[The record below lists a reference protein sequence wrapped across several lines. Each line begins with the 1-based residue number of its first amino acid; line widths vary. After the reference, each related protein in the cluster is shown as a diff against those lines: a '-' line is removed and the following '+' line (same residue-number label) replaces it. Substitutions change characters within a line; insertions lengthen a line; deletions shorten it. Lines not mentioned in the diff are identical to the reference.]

1 MTTHFATSTR
11 KARTHS
17 AAAVAVFVL
26 IAASLVMTCAGCRF
40 VTTKIGS
47 IQAKPG
53 EYLTREVTVA
63 GNVTDSIK
71 LPFLPG
77 VYGVR
82 DGSGE
87 MKVLTN
93 TQPPLSGARVRLQVR
108 VEAAATIDGQA
119 IGLHLVEIR
128 RY

>member
-1 MTTHFATSTR
+1 
-11 KARTHS
+11 
-17 AAAVAVFVL
+17 VL
-26 IAASLVMTCAGCRF
+26 VSFGCRY
-40 VTTKIGS
+40 VTTS
-47 IQAKPG
+47 IEDIKAGPG
-53 EYLTREVTVA
+53 AYLGHEVTVA
-63 GNVTDSIK
+63 GDVTDAIK
-71 LPFLPG
+71 IPFLPG

>member
-1 MTTHFATSTR
+1 MTTQFAPKTR
-11 KARTHS
+11 RARTCS
-17 AAAVAVFVL
+17 ATVVAVFVL
-26 IAASLVMTCAGCRF
+26 IAASLVMTCAGCRL

-53 EYLTREVTVA
+53 EYLSREVTVA

-71 LPFLPG
+71 FPFLPG

-108 VEAAATIDGQA
+108 VETAATIDGQA